1 MAKKLV
7 QFDWAIKKLLR
18 HKANFRILEGFLTE
32 LLGFDVKIESILESE
47 GNKEDAAD
55 KHNKVDILVKASS
68 GELMLVEV
76 QNDPQLDRQPTL
88 YFHRMLY
95 GASKLITE
103 YIDQGDQY
111 GTIKK
116 VFSVNIVYF
125 GLGQGKDYIYEY
137 KGHFEGRNLK
147 DVLLPSSKQ
156 QKDYKVA
163 EVADIF
169 PKYYLLKVNNFD
181 DVAKN
186 TLDEWIYLLKNSEVK
201 EDFSAKGLK
210 EASEKLKEEAL
221 DDEDKASYKRYQE
234 NKRVERSVLDTAIK
248 EGEARG
254 EARGEVKGLSK
265 IIIFMHRNGK
275 TPDDIATETGIS
287 IEEVRGVIEDFA

>member
-18 HKANFRILEGFLTE
+18 HKVNFKILEGFFTE

-55 KHNKVDILVKASS
+55 KHNKADILVKASS

-76 QNDPQLDRQPTL
+76 QNDPQLD

-103 YIDQGDQY
+103 YIGQGDKY
-111 GTIKK
+111 ETIKK
-116 VFSVNIVYF
+116 VFSINIVYF
-125 GLGQGKDYIYEY
+125 SLAQGKDYIYEY

-147 DVLLPSSKQ
+147 DILLPSNKQ

-186 TLDEWIYLLKNSEVK
+186 TLDEWIYFLKNSEVK

-221 DDEDKASYKRYQE
+221 SEEEKVSYKRYQE

-254 EARGEVKGLSK
+254 EARGEAKHQRGVILKLSKKGLSVE
-265 IIIFMHRNGK
+265 
-275 TPDDIATETGIS
+275 DIADWLEIS
-287 IEEVRGVIEDFA
+287 VKEVEAVIKNLA

>member
-18 HKANFRILEGFLTE
+18 HKANFAILEGFLTE
-32 LLGFDVKIESILESE
+32 LLGFDVKIKSILESE
-47 GNKEDAAD
+47 GNKEDSAD
-55 KHNKVDILVKASS
+55 KYNKVDILVQASS

-76 QNDPQLDRQPTL
+76 QNDSQLD

-103 YIDQGDQY
+103 YIDQGDKY

-116 VFSVNIVYF
+116 VFSINIVYF
-125 GLGQGKDYIYEY
+125 NLGQGKDYVYEY
-137 KGHFEGRNLK
+137 KGHFEGRNLN
-147 DVLLPSSKQ
+147 DVLLPSHQ
-156 QKDYKVA
+156 QQQDYSVS

-181 DVAKN
+181 DIAKD
-186 TLDEWIYLLKNSEVK
+186 TLDEWIYFLKNSEVK

-210 EASEKLKEEAL
+210 EAREKLKEESLGEA
-221 DDEDKASYKRYQE
+221 DKASYKRYQE
-234 NKRVERSVLDTAIK
+234 NKRVERSVLDTAVREGIDKGREEEKK
-248 EGEARG
+248 EF
-254 EARGEVKGLSK
+254 VLKLSKKGLSASEIADWLEVPVEDVER
-265 IIIFMHRNGK
+265 IIKN
-275 TPDDIATETGIS
+275 
-287 IEEVRGVIEDFA
+287 FA